1 MSARLTKSI
10 LGSWRSLREEWL
22 VAFELS
28 FSGRSAVRRSIRTI
42 VSGAGAL
49 AIGAALVA
57 LPASGTTVP
66 GISKTQVNLGAIV
79 TQSGLAAADFGAY
92 IYGAEAYL
100 RYVNDKGGIYGRK
113 LVITNAL
120 DDQSSGSQ
128 DDSEAKTLVTSDHV
142 FAVVGVST
150 AFFGGAAYLAKN
162 GIPTF
167 GYATQNVWA
176 GPKNL
181 FADYGSV
188 LDYVS
193 SVPDF
198 AYVAKQVK
206 ATKIAIV
213 ALDYQTSINECKP
226 NVSLLQKNYGKSAG
240 IKVVYSNLAEPIFAA
255 NFTTDAIKMA
265 NDGVNMVISC
275 MDAGND
281 VQLTKALQG
290 QGIGSIPQVWVDGYD
305 RSVLKKDAAYMS
317 NVYFLLQHVPFEAA
331 ADYPSTF
338 PGLTLYFNE
347 MNKMGFSNYAYDD
360 VAIMGWQSANLFAEG
375 LKAAGANPTQA
386 AVVAAINKIKNDV
399 GGPAGLGVSA
409 PTNWTVAHTKN
420 TSPACVAFVHTQ
432 GTSGPNPSFAL
443 AFNHGS
449 NPWVCFPISST
460 ANINSPV
467 SPPAGTPGA

>member
-1 MSARLTKSI
+1 M
-10 LGSWRSLREEWL
+10 
-22 VAFELS
+22 
-28 FSGRSAVRRSIRTI
+28 RRSIRSI
-42 VSGAGAL
+42 VSGLGAL
-49 AIGAALVA
+49 ATFAALVA
-57 LPASGTTVP
+57 LPASGSTVP

-79 TQSGLAAADFGAY
+79 TQSGIAAADFGAY
-92 IYGAEAYL
+92 IYGAEAYM
-100 RYVNDKGGIYGRK
+100 RYVNDKGGINGRK
-113 LVITNAL
+113 LVISNAL
-120 DDQSSGSQ
+120 DDQSNGATNT
-128 DDSEAKTLVTSDHV
+128 SEAKTLVTSDHV

-150 AFFGGAAYLAKN
+150 AFFGGESYLASK
-162 GIPTF
+162 GVPTF
-167 GYATQNVWA
+167 GYATQDVWK

-206 ATKIAIV
+206 ATKIAVI
-213 ALDYQTSINECKP
+213 ALNYQTSINECKP
-226 NVSLLQKNYGKSAG
+226 NVQLLQKNYGKVAG

-255 NFTTDAIKMA
+255 NFTTDAIKMSA
-265 NDGVNMVISC
+265 AGVNMVISC
-275 MDAGND
+275 MDAGNN
-281 VQLTKALQG
+281 VQLTKAMQG
-290 QGIGSIPQVWVDGYD
+290 QGIGTIPQVWVDGYD
-305 RSVLKKDAAYMS
+305 RSVLKKDAPYMG

-331 ADYPSTF
+331 ASYPATF
-338 PGLTLYFNE
+338 PGLSLYFTE
-347 MNKMGFSNYAYDD
+347 MNKMGFTNYEYDD
-360 VAIMGWQSANLFAEG
+360 VAIMGWESANLFAQG

-386 AVVAAINKIKNDV
+386 GVVAAINKIKNDV

-409 PTNWTVAHTKN
+409 PTNWTVAHKAN

-432 GTSGPNPSFAL
+432 DTTTSSPSFAL

-467 SPPAGTPGA
+467 KPPAGTPGA